1 MISSSMSA
9 EDIHPEF
16 HRMLGRAPKERLL
29 GHRGGV
35 FWLYGLSG
43 SGKSTLAH
51 AVEKRLHED
60 GVLTRLL
67 DGDNI
72 RSGLNRG
79 LGFSIEDRIENI
91 RRISEVAKLFAETGV
106 VTFAAFITPTRELRT
121 IARNIVGAADFRE
134 VYVKASFEA
143 CATRDVK
150 GLYAKAAAGGV
161 TQFTGKDSP
170 FEEPDPRAED
180 VIVIDTE
187 NTRPEESA
195 ETLYQI
201 VRPLVALRGPTE
213 S

>member
-1 MISSSMSA
+1 MPP

-16 HRMLGRAPKERLL
+16 ERMLGRAPKERRL

-51 AVEKRLHED
+51 ALETRLHED

-72 RSGLNRG
+72 RSGLNSG
-79 LGFSIEDRIENI
+79 LGFSNADRLENI
-91 RRISEVAKLFAETGV
+91 RRISEVAKLFAETGI
-106 VTFAAFITPTRELRT
+106 VTLAAFITPTRQLRT

-134 VYVKASFEA
+134 VYVKASFAA
-143 CATRDVK
+143 CAARDVK
-150 GLYAKAAAGGV
+150 GLYAKAAAGDV
-161 TQFTGKDSP
+161 PEFTGKDSP
-170 FEEPDPRAED
+170 FEEPDPDADD

-187 NTRPEESA
+187 DALLEESA

-201 VRPLVALRGPTE
+201 VRPLIALGASLE